1 MVGKRRV
8 KHRSIRTV
16 QQFNGNFELGSS
28 CRRVKPLPD
37 PLPQAAMDIL
47 RILGAGLTAGNAMAA
62 AGVVKSDVSYWAKR
76 FVANGVLIV
85 DEAQYSKTLGKPRK
99 DQRFGPGYPKYYKLT
114 DFGSKLLTTG
124 EAAGRLPVVFE
135 DFPVKFS
142 VLRWEPFGVIDWVK
156 LGDVRNWQKMGF
168 RVTGVRVVKTS
179 KSVIVHPGPLAG
191 FDVDE
196 LEVESGRIVER
207 VRYIL
212 EVQYKMQF
220 DESKVEFLHGPM
232 WQVFHPDAKAWVKEG
247 GKVRVPGYG
256 NLDESEKPWLKK
268 LSGVPHVEFENK
280 RHAAIAAAWPVATD
294 IQKRN
299 ASAAP
304 LYPLYLEEIHR
315 MVSFL
320 VPRVEALEVNVEAI
334 KGDQAQ
340 VSGVMAELKRLAD
353 SLSRLDNLERLPE
366 ISESLRKVAGV
377 LNMLVD
383 VEGSQGKGEQQSEVS
398 KGSGGSE
405 YVS

>member
-76 FVANGVLIV
+76 FVANG
-85 DEAQYSKTLGKPRK
+85 E
-99 DQRFGPGYPKYYKLT
+99 
-114 DFGSKLLTTG
+114 
-124 EAAGRLPVVFE
+124 
-135 DFPVKFS
+135 FPVKFS